1 MRLLST
7 AELLDIWEQGL
18 SQMPAKRGL
27 TLLAAS
33 CLELSPEKLAGLS
46 IGQRDALLLI
56 LHKQTFGSRLVGMA
70 SCPHCTGSLEMNFS
84 VDDILVNPEIK
95 QVSDLSVVEEGYQVQ
110 FRLPNSLDIMT
121 IVSQQDLDIAK
132 GTLIKCCLLSASRNG
147 EQKSF
152 DQIPSDVIDAV
163 VKKMA
168 EADPQADVRLAL
180 SCPTCGHKWQEP
192 FDIMSFFWDEINH
205 WAKRLIHDVHILAV
219 AYGWSEEKIL
229 ALSPWR
235 RQAYLDLVNQ

>member
-7 AELLDIWEQGL
+7 AELLDVWEQGL
-18 SQMPAKRGL
+18 HQMPAKRGL

-56 LHKQTFGSRLVGMA
+56 LHKQTFGSRLVGIA
-70 SCPHCTGSLEMNFS
+70 SCPHCEGSLEMDFS
-84 VDDILVNPEIK
+84 VDDILVNPEVK
-95 QVSDLSVVEEGYQVQ
+95 QASDLSVVTEDYEVQ
-110 FRLPNSLDIMT
+110 FRLPNSLDVMT
-121 IVSQQDLDIAK
+121 IVSQQDLETAK
-132 GTLIKCCLLSASRNG
+132 GTLIKCCLLSANQSG

-168 EADPQADVRLAL
+168 EADPR
-180 SCPTCGHKWQEP
+180 P
-192 FDIMSFFWDEINH
+192 M
-205 WAKRLIHDVHILAV
+205 
-219 AYGWSEEKIL
+219 YG
-229 ALSPWR
+229 
-235 RQAYLDLVNQ
+235 

>member
-1 MRLLST
+1 MRLLLT
-7 AELLDIWEQGL
+7 AELLDVWEQGL
-18 SQMPAKRGL
+18 HQMPVKRGL

-56 LHKQTFGSRLVGMA
+56 LHKQTFGSRLVGIA
-70 SCPHCTGSLEMNFS
+70 SCPHCNGNLEMDFN
-84 VDDILVNPEIK
+84 VDDILVNPEVK
-95 QVSDLSVVEEGYQVQ
+95 QVNDLSVVMEDYEVQ

-121 IVSQQDLDIAK
+121 IVNQQDLDTAK
-132 GTLIKCCLLSASRNG
+132 GALIKRCLLSASQSG
-147 EQKSF
+147 EKKSF
-152 DQIPSDVIDAV
+152 DQLPSDLIEAV

-192 FDIMSFFWDEINH
+192 FDIMSFFWDEINN